1 MDLAMGIRD
10 QLRPGEVIISDHD
23 PFYASSQRIIHYE
36 ERDGKGELRDIPY
49 TSLISIEV
57 IKLPRHKMMVAG
69 TLLIIGGALMA
80 ATLQFLTSWLAI
92 FVGVGAIIYGGIGK
106 ESFYQMHA
114 YGMTKDQAAKWRL
127 NYWGNG
133 SFVQTIRTV
142 IGQLPE

>member
-1 MDLAMGIRD
+1 MGIRD
-10 QLRPGEVIISDHD
+10 QLRLGEVIISDHH

-36 ERDGKGELRDIPY
+36 ERDGEGELRDIPY
-49 TSLISIEV
+49 ASLTSVEV
-57 IKLPRHKMMVAG
+57 IKLPRHKVMVAG
-69 TLLIIGGALMA
+69 TLMIIGGALMA

-106 ESFYQMHA
+106 ESFYQIHA
-114 YGMTKDQAAKWRL
+114 YGMTKDEASKWRL

-133 SFVQTIRTV
+133 SFVHTIRTV